1 MTVDVKRGESVI
13 LSAKTPN
20 MRDVNRVTLWS
31 RSENGKQVL
40 IFRHC
45 STEEKQ
51 RGCIVINDDRLKL
64 QLGSETV
71 SVIIINATDADNGTR
86 ILEVIGNYTITETFT
101 VVVLNG

>member
-1 MTVDVKRGESVI
+1 MVVKRGENVT

-31 RSENGKQVL
+31 RSENGKQVP

-45 STEEKQ
+45 STEEEQ
-51 RGCIVINDDRLKL
+51 RGCTAINDYNDRLEL
-64 QLGSETV
+64 QLEPENV
-71 SVIIINATDADNGTR
+71 SVIIFNAADNGTF
-86 ILEVIGNYTITETFT
+86 ILQVIGNYTIKETFT

>member
-1 MTVDVKRGESVI
+1 MDVKRGENVT

-20 MRDVNRVTLWS
+20 MRDVNRVTLS
-31 RSENGKQVL
+31 RSENGTQVL

-51 RGCIVINDDRLKL
+51 KGCTAIDDYNDRLEL
-64 QLGSETV
+64 QLGSENV
-71 SVIIINATDADNGTR
+71 SVIIINATDAGTR

-101 VVVLNG
+101 VVFNG